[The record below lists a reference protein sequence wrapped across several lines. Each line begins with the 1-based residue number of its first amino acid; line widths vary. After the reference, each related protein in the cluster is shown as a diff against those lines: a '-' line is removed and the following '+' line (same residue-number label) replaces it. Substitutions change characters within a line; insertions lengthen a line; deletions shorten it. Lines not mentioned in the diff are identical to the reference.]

1 MSGLGDKIEGSAKEA
16 VGKVTGDEKLE
27 AKGKLEQITGNLKD
41 KAEEIGDQ
49 VGKKVNDVLDKVKD
63 KTDSGK

>member
-1 MSGLGDKIEGSAKEA
+1 MSGLGDKLEGSAKEA

-49 VGKKVNDVLDKVKD
+49 VGKKVNDVLDKVRD

>member
-1 MSGLGDKIEGSAKEA
+1 MSGLSDKLEGSAKEA

>member
-1 MSGLGDKIEGSAKEA
+1 MSGLGDKLEGSAKEA

>member
-1 MSGLGDKIEGSAKEA
+1 MSGLGDKLEGSAKEA

-49 VGKKVNDVLDKVKD
+49 VGKKSTMYSTRSGD
-63 KTDSGK
+63 KTDSGN